1 MIIDFCF
8 KNYKSFKEAQNFS
21 MRRDT
26 SVELEK
32 ASIVGGVIP
41 NEGLNRVS
49 AVYGANASG
58 KSNFLESIV
67 ALKTFIES
75 GELFDVN
82 YINNDDISSF
92 NIIFCY
98 NDKKYSYKLEI
109 LKDKIHYEEL
119 FLYNSNRPSLV
130 FKYSTNPRSLTFGTP
145 ISDNESTAIKYNS
158 QNAPDSPI
166 LYLLKDS
173 INKDVKN
180 AFLFFKNGIVAQDVP
195 GNSEQLTEVKLR
207 RIIENNPDVQ
217 DFYNSIIPA
226 ADLGIKNVK
235 LIDVESSIDSG
246 MNDKQLDIITDAIIK
261 IDAAGDNRL
270 SEEDK
275 KKLRKSIGEK
285 IKRASFTHEIDDNL
299 VSFAF
304 QDESHGTIT
313 ASNIFLDLKRIL
325 EQGAV
330 YVVDEMDCSMHPTIV
345 VQIINIFNS
354 IETNPNNAQLI
365 FSTHDI
371 SILDSSIYGENILD
385 RDQVW
390 FTEKNERGQSSLY
403 SLMQI
408 GGTRKEDN
416 LYRKYIS
423 GRFGAIPKVSL
434 YYEMLKYWENTKN
447 GSEK

>member
-32 ASIVGGVIP
+32 ASITGEVLP
-41 NEGLNRVS
+41 SEGINRVS

-67 ALKTFIES
+67 VLKTFVET

-82 YINNDDISSF
+82 YIKNDDISSF
-92 NIIFCY
+92 NIIFFY
-98 NDKKYSYKLEI
+98 NDKKYSYTLEV
-109 LKDKIHYEEL
+109 LKDKLHHEKLLI
-119 FLYNSNRPSLV
+119 YNSSRPSLV
-130 FKYSTNPRSLTFGTP
+130 FEYSTNPRNLVFGEP
-145 ISDNESTAIKYNS
+145 ISDDESTAIKYNS
-158 QNAPDSPI
+158 QNAPDSPV
-166 LYLLKDS
+166 LHLLKDS

-180 AFLFFKNGIVAQDVP
+180 AFLFFESGIVAQDVP
-195 GNSEQLTEVKLR
+195 ENNEQLTEAKLR
-207 RIIENNPDVQ
+207 RTIETDVAAQ
-217 DFYNSIIPA
+217 SFYNSIIPA

-235 LIDVESSIDSG
+235 LVDVESNISSG
-246 MNDKQLDIITDAIIK
+246 MNDEQLNILTDAIIK

-270 SEEDK
+270 SDDDK
-275 KKLRKSIGEK
+275 ERLKKTIGEK
-285 IKRASFTHEIDDNL
+285 IKRASFIHEIDDNL

-313 ASNIFLDLKRIL
+313 ASNIFLDLKKIL

-354 IETNPNNAQLI
+354 AETNPNNAQLI

-408 GGTRKEDN
+408 GGTRKDDN

-423 GRFGAIPKVSL
+423 GRYGAIPKVSL
-434 YYEMLKYWENTKN
+434 YYEMLKYWENMK
-447 GSEK
+447 SEGEK